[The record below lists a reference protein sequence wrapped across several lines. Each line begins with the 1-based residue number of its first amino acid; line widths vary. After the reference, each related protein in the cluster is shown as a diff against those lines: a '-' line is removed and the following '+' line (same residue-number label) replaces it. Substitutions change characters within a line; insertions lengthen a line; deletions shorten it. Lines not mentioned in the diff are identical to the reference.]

1 MTIREKLGAL
11 YDLVA
16 YHGDENVDLTHEQR
30 AAITK
35 LYNDVNPHKKI
46 KEKFEKIGMK

>member
-16 YHGDENVDLTHEQR
+16 YHGDANVDLTHEQR
-30 AAITK
+30 ETINN
-35 LYNDVNPHKKI
+35 LYKAVDPHKRI
-46 KEKFEKIGMK
+46 SEKFAKLQ